1 MMGGRFDAENHWDF
15 AGEGA
20 ASMATIEAT
29 LPTLSNGHNGHVE
42 EIEAVELTGAQIVC
56 KALEEEGV
64 DIVFG
69 YPGGAVIPLYDAL
82 PKAGFHHVLTRFEQW
97 AALAADGYARATGR
111 VGVCMATS
119 GPGATNLVTGLA
131 NAQLDSVP
139 VVAITGQVVQ
149 PLIGKDAFQE
159 CDITGITLPVTKHNY
174 LVTRIQ
180 DIAPTIKEAFYLAKT
195 GRPGPVLVDIPKSLF
210 IAKTHYKPA
219 KLKDRRGYQ
228 PTTSPNMRQVKLAA
242 DAINKA
248 EKPLFMAGHG
258 IMLAGAV
265 DGFAKLV
272 EKTGIPVAFTLLG
285 QGCYPESKP
294 LALGLM
300 GMHGHREVNKA
311 LEEADLLVNIGARF
325 DDRATGKIS
334 GFAPK
339 AEVVHVDID
348 PAEIGKNVE
357 TNVPVVGDAREVID
371 LLIDLVEEKQHD
383 EWTAWIESQRNY
395 VLEAALEDRPE
406 TPEPYTII
414 KAISAASNGEAIYS
428 TDVGQHQMWAAQH
441 LGLDYPNRWL
451 SSGGLGT
458 MGYGLPA
465 AIGAKLGCPD
475 KEVWA
480 ICGDGGFQMSLNE
493 LATCTQEGI
502 DIKIAVLNN
511 GYLGM
516 VRQWQDLF
524 QGKNYS
530 EVKINGPDFV
540 KLAEAYGVTGI
551 RVETDAELMPA
562 IQKARET
569 PGTVVVEFVI
579 EPEANVWPIVP
590 QGASNSEMLHRY
602 EDR

>member
-1 MMGGRFDAENHWDF
+1 
-15 AGEGA
+15 
-20 ASMATIEAT
+20 MATREAT
-29 LPTLSNGHNGHVE
+29 LPTLSNGHNGHVG

-97 AALAADGYARATGR
+97 AALAADGYARATGK

-210 IAKTHYKPA
+210 VAKTHYKPA

-258 IMLAGAV
+258 IMLSDAV
-265 DGFAKLV
+265 EGFAKLV

-357 TNVPVVGDAREVID
+357 TKVPVVGDAREVID
-371 LLIDLVEEKQHD
+371 LLIDLVDEKQHD
-383 EWTAWIESQRNY
+383 EWTTWIETQRNY

-414 KAISAASNGEAIYS
+414 KAIAAASNGEAIYS

-441 LGLDYPNRWL
+441 LGLDYPNHWL

-502 DIKIAVLNN
+502 DVKIAVLNN

-551 RVETDAELMPA
+551 RVETDAEIMPA

>member
-1 MMGGRFDAENHWDF
+1 
-15 AGEGA
+15 
-20 ASMATIEAT
+20 
-29 LPTLSNGHNGHVE
+29 
-42 EIEAVELTGAQIVC
+42 
-56 KALEEEGV
+56 
-64 DIVFG
+64 
-69 YPGGAVIPLYDAL
+69 
-82 PKAGFHHVLTRFEQW
+82 
-97 AALAADGYARATGR
+97 
-111 VGVCMATS
+111 
-119 GPGATNLVTGLA
+119 
-131 NAQLDSVP
+131 
-139 VVAITGQVVQ
+139 
-149 PLIGKDAFQE
+149 
-159 CDITGITLPVTKHNY
+159 
-174 LVTRIQ
+174 
-180 DIAPTIKEAFYLAKT
+180 
-195 GRPGPVLVDIPKSLF
+195 
-210 IAKTHYKPA
+210 
-219 KLKDRRGYQ
+219 
-228 PTTSPNMRQVKLAA
+228 
-242 DAINKA
+242 
-248 EKPLFMAGHG
+248 
-258 IMLAGAV
+258 
-265 DGFAKLV
+265 
-272 EKTGIPVAFTLLG
+272 
-285 QGCYPESKP
+285 

-357 TNVPVVGDAREVID
+357 TKVPVVGDAREVID
-371 LLIDLVEEKQHD
+371 LLIDLVDEKQHD

-414 KAISAASNGEAIYS
+414 KAISEASNGEAIYS

-465 AIGAKLGCPD
+465 AIGAKIGCPD

-502 DIKIAVLNN
+502 DVKIAVLNN

-569 PGTVVVEFVI
+569 PGTVVVEFMI

-602 EDR
+602 DDR

>member
-1 MMGGRFDAENHWDF
+1 M
-15 AGEGA
+15 
-20 ASMATIEAT
+20 ASIEAT
-29 LPTLSNGHNGHVE
+29 LPTLSNGHHGHVA
-42 EIEAVELTGAQIVC
+42 EIEAVELSGAQIVC

-97 AALAADGYARATGR
+97 AALAADGYARATGK

-180 DIAPTIKEAFYLAKT
+180 DIAPTIKEAFYLAKS

-210 IAKTHYKPA
+210 IAKTYYKPA

-242 DAINKA
+242 DAINQAKQ
-248 EKPLFMAGHG
+248 PLFMAGHG
-258 IMLAGAV
+258 ILLSGAEES
-265 DGFAKLV
+265 FARLV

-348 PAEIGKNVE
+348 PAEIGKNVD
-357 TNVPVVGDAREVID
+357 TKVPVVGDAREVID
-371 LLIDLVEEKQHD
+371 LLIDLVDEKQHD

-414 KAISAASNGEAIYS
+414 KAISEASNGEAIYS

-465 AIGAKLGCPD
+465 AIGAKIGCPD

-502 DIKIAVLNN
+502 DVKIAVLNN

-569 PGTVVVEFVI
+569 PGTVVVEFMI

-602 EDR
+602 DDR

>member
-1 MMGGRFDAENHWDF
+1 
-15 AGEGA
+15 
-20 ASMATIEAT
+20 MATIEAT
-29 LPTLSNGHNGHVE
+29 LPALSNGQNGHVE
-42 EIEAVELTGAQIVC
+42 EIEAVELTGAEIVC
-56 KALEEEGV
+56 KALEAEGV
-64 DIVFG
+64 EIVFG

-82 PKAGFHHVLTRFEQW
+82 PRAGFHHVLTRFEQW
-97 AALAADGYARATGR
+97 AALAADGYARVTGK

-159 CDITGITLPVTKHNY
+159 CDITGITLPITKHNY

-180 DIAPTIKEAFYLAKT
+180 DIAPTIKEAFFLAKS

-210 IAKTHYKPA
+210 VSRTVYKPA

-242 DAINKA
+242 EAINKA

-258 IMLAGAV
+258 ILLSNAEES
-265 DGFAKLV
+265 FARLV

-285 QGCYPESKP
+285 QGSYPESNE
-294 LALGLM
+294 LGLGLM
-300 GMHGHREVNKA
+300 GMHGHRHVNKA
-311 LEEADLLVNIGARF
+311 LDEADLLVNIGARF
-325 DDRATGKIS
+325 DDRATGKVS

-339 AEVVHVDID
+339 AEIVHVDID

-357 TNVPVVGDAREVID
+357 TKVPVVGDAREVID
-371 LLIDLVEEKQHD
+371 LLIDLVDEKTHD
-383 EWTAWIESQRNY
+383 EWFGWIESQRNY
-395 VLEAALEDRPE
+395 VLEAALEERPE
-406 TPEPYTII
+406 WPEPYTII
-414 KAISAASNGEAIYS
+414 KGIAEASNGNAIYS

-480 ICGDGGFQMSLNE
+480 IVGDGGFQMSLNE
-493 LATCTQEGI
+493 LATCVQEGI
-502 DIKIAVLNN
+502 DVKIAVLNN

-524 QGKNYS
+524 HGKNYS
-530 EVKINGPDFV
+530 EVKILGPDFV
-540 KLAEAYGVTGI
+540 KLAESYGVTGI
-551 RVETDAELMPA
+551 RVMTDAELMPA

-590 QGASNSEMLHRY
+590 QGASNSEMMLHRF

>member
-1 MMGGRFDAENHWDF
+1 
-15 AGEGA
+15 
-20 ASMATIEAT
+20 MATIEAT
-29 LPTLSNGHNGHVE
+29 LPTLTNGRNGHVE
-42 EIEAVELTGAQIVC
+42 EIESVELTGAQIVC

-64 DIVFG
+64 ELVFG

-97 AALAADGYARATGR
+97 AALAADGYARVTGK

-131 NAQLDSVP
+131 NSLLDSVP

-180 DIAPTIKEAFYLAKT
+180 DIAPTIKEAFYLAQS

-210 IAKTHYKPA
+210 VAKAVYKPA
-219 KLKDRRGYQ
+219 KLKERRGYQ

-242 DAINKA
+242 EAINKA
-248 EKPLFMAGHG
+248 QKPLFMAGHG
-258 IMLAGAV
+258 ILLSGAEE
-265 DGFAKLV
+265 GFARLV

-285 QGCYPESKP
+285 QGSYPESKL

-348 PAEIGKNVE
+348 PAEIGKNVV
-357 TNVPVVGDAREVID
+357 TKVPVVGDAKEVID
-371 LLIDLVEEKQHD
+371 LLLDLVDERTHD
-383 EWTAWIESQRNY
+383 EWFAWIESQRNF
-395 VLEAALEDRPE
+395 VLEAALEDRPT

-414 KAISAASNGEAIYS
+414 KAISEASNGQAIYS

-480 ICGDGGFQMSLNE
+480 IVGDGGFQMSLNE
-493 LATCTQEGI
+493 LATCVQEGI
-502 DIKIAVLNN
+502 DVKIAVLNN

-524 QGKNYS
+524 HGKNYS
-530 EVKINGPDFV
+530 EVKIYGPDFV
-540 KLAEAYGVTGI
+540 KLAESYGVTGI
-551 RVETDAELMPA
+551 RVETDAELLPA
-562 IQKARET
+562 IQRARET
-569 PGTVVVEFVI
+569 PGTVVVDFVI